1 MVGSSSREN
10 KQENNLTNS
19 CEAPAKLSMESLQ
32 RTISDI
38 SLELMMTKELAS
50 NMEGTDKD
58 DDDHHKNNKDLPA
71 ITEEEELAKCEC
83 CGMAEEC
90 TADYISRLR
99 RKYSGKLVCGICAEA
114 VNEEMEK
121 KGVTR
126 EEALKEHMSACSRFN
141 KLGRTHPLLYQAE
154 AVKQILKKSSISGR
168 ARSLSPRDYKG
179 INSSQRKSA
188 GVLARSSSCIPTLG
202 MISLLRG
209 HADGRL
215 SAVSAGFSLLFCVV
229 SVVVD
234 VAHGKGGQ

>member
-1 MVGSSSREN
+1 
-10 KQENNLTNS
+10 
-19 CEAPAKLSMESLQ
+19 MESLQ

-38 SLELMMTKELAS
+38 SLELMTKELAS
-50 NMEGTDKD
+50 NIEGTDKD
-58 DDDHHKNNKDLPA
+58 DEDHHKNNKDLPA

-154 AVKQILKKSSISGR
+154 AVKQILKKSSISG
-168 ARSLSPRDYKG
+168 
-179 INSSQRKSA
+179 
-188 GVLARSSSCIPTLG
+188 